1 MFTLILRRFVWER
14 FSLSFIVRR
23 GLDYLCIDTLHSQ
36 RLVSFVKKDVA
47 ASVLCKKRS
56 WDMVFASLQVSDVW
70 YVDLVAFHVPNDP
83 SVHLHGKQM
92 HITSEYDR

>member
-1 MFTLILRRFVWER
+1 
-14 FSLSFIVRR
+14 
-23 GLDYLCIDTLHSQ
+23 
-36 RLVSFVKKDVA
+36 
-47 ASVLCKKRS
+47 
-56 WDMVFASLQVSDVW
+56 MVFASLQVSDVW